1 MTKDKAKDIGLSE
14 LLEQLKTE
22 LMQETPDSPKL
33 FFVES
38 AEIELHVDVKREAK
52 GGIKV
57 SVLQFGGVEAG
68 GGVARNEGH
77 KITLKLVPLVTYEE
91 ARAHLTPAEQEA
103 AVPFLTKGA
112 Q

>member
-1 MTKDKAKDIGLSE
+1 
-14 LLEQLKTE
+14 
-22 LMQETPDSPKL
+22 MQETPDSPKL
-33 FFVES
+33 FFVAS

-57 SVLQFGGVEAG
+57 SVLQLGGVEAG
-68 GGVARNEGH
+68 GGAAWNEGH

-91 ARAHLTPAEQEA
+91 VRAHLTPADQEA